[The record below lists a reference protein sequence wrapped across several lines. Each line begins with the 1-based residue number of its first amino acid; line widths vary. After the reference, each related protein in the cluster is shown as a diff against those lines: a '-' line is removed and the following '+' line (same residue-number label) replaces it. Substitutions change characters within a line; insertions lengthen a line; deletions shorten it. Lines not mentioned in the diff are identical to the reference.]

1 MEWGNKN
8 LSHQFG
14 FMKRLG
20 CKEAETI
27 VFKKMLE
34 YKKSHLAYYI
44 VQIDL
49 SSAYDSVNL
58 DLLK

>member
-1 MEWGNKN
+1 
-8 LSHQFG
+8 
-14 FMKRLG
+14 MKRLG